1 MEDETSSEMS
11 GVDGTAVSSRNGTPY
26 ASFSPLRRNNTSEP
40 KWRHLCRAHA
50 KRFEDVAYETLK
62 RALRKSQETIL
73 RPSLVCTF
81 TGTGSE
87 SASLE
92 RAMLRRHAL
101 RKLHERTRLD
111 PLARA
116 ALIAAHDGKLWN
128 DSLQRLTSLVDA
140 MTLSVQMCKCS
151 LHFISLTRSYIRTII
166 YTRT

>member
-1 MEDETSSEMS
+1 MFERLCSS
-11 GVDGTAVSSRNGTPY
+11 
-26 ASFSPLRRNNTSEP
+26 
-40 KWRHLCRAHA
+40 A
-50 KRFEDVAYETLK
+50 KRENFNHTPQILHRITHSTHRYETLK

-87 SASLE
+87 STSLE

-140 MTLSVQMCKCS
+140 MTLSVQMC
-151 LHFISLTRSYIRTII
+151 T
-166 YTRT
+166 